1 MPCARKRPPKA
12 VDHVAALP
20 RRSRDSRNISLVGV
34 DGVRALYAL
43 GIEPGIV
50 QLNERSSRLA
60 ALRRSPA
67 DRLGVTEQ
75 EVRRR
80 RASE

>member
-1 MPCARKRPPKA
+1 MACA
-12 VDHVAALP
+12 L
-20 RRSRDSRNISLVGV
+20 
-34 DGVRALYAL
+34 LYVL

-60 ALRRSPA
+60 ALRRSLA